1 MDDSK
6 LPDSPL
12 SQVRTML
19 LNSGWVMVGKTSR
32 ECWSYGRHS
41 LFLTRNEV
49 TINSPALCVM
59 SIARFLE
66 GGGPKMIE

>member
-1 MDDSK
+1 MDDSRSQ
-6 LPDSPL
+6 DSPL

-19 LNSGWVMVGKTSR
+19 LNSGWVMVEKTSR
-32 ECWSYGRHS
+32 ECWSDGKHS
-41 LFLTRNEV
+41 LFLTQNEV

-66 GGGPKMIE
+66 GGGPKMIG

>member
-1 MDDSK
+1 MNETRQQ
-6 LPDSPL
+6 DSPL

-32 ECWSYGRHS
+32 ECWSNGRHS
-41 LFLTRNEV
+41 LFLTRHEV

-66 GGGPKMIE
+66 GGGPKMIG

>member
-1 MDDSK
+1 MDDSR

-12 SQVRTML
+12 SQVRAML

-32 ECWSYGRHS
+32 ECWSNARHS

-66 GGGPKMIE
+66 GGGPKMIG

>member
-1 MDDSK
+1 MDDSR

-32 ECWSYGRHS
+32 ECWSNGRYS

-66 GGGPKMIE
+66 GGGPKMIG

>member
-1 MDDSK
+1 MNETRQQ
-6 LPDSPL
+6 DSPL

-32 ECWSYGRHS
+32 ECWSDGRHS

-59 SIARFLE
+59 SIERFLE
-66 GGGPKMIE
+66 GGGPKMIG

>member
-1 MDDSK
+1 MNK
-6 LPDSPL
+6 TRQQDSPL

-32 ECWSYGRHS
+32 ECWSNGRHS

-66 GGGPKMIE
+66 GGGPKMIG

>member
-1 MDDSK
+1 MDEIRQQD
-6 LPDSPL
+6 LPL

-19 LNSGWVMVGKTSR
+19 LNAGWVMVGKTSR
-32 ECWSYGRHS
+32 ECWSDGRRS

-66 GGGPKMIE
+66 GGGPKMIR

>member
-1 MDDSK
+1 MDDSR

-12 SQVRTML
+12 SQIRTML
-19 LNSGWVMVGKTSR
+19 LNAGWVMVGTTSR
-32 ECWSYGRHS
+32 ECWSDGRHS

>member
-1 MDDSK
+1 MDDSR

-19 LNSGWVMVGKTSR
+19 LSSGWVMVGKTSR
-32 ECWSYGRHS
+32 ECWSDGRHS

-59 SIARFLE
+59 SIARYHK
-66 GGGPKMIE
+66 GSGQKMIG

>member
-6 LPDSPL
+6 LQDSPL

-19 LNSGWVMVGKTSR
+19 LNAGWVMVGKTSR
-32 ECWSYGRHS
+32 ECWSNGRHS
-41 LFLTRNEV
+41 LFLTRDEV

-66 GGGPKMIE
+66 GGGPKMIG

>member
-1 MDDSK
+1 MDDSR

-19 LNSGWVMVGKTSR
+19 LNSGWVMVRKTSS
-32 ECWSYGRHS
+32 ECWSNGRHS

-66 GGGPKMIE
+66 GGGPKMIG

>member
-1 MDDSK
+1 MDETRQQ
-6 LPDSPL
+6 DSPL
-12 SQVRTML
+12 SQVRAML

-32 ECWSYGRHS
+32 ECWSNGRHS

-66 GGGPKMIE
+66 GGGPEMIE